1 MKGKGRGSMM
11 IEVKDLY
18 FSYPRQKENVLRGIS
33 FKVNKGEVFGFLG
46 PSGAGK
52 STLQKILLGLH
63 KNYKGN
69 VQVMGKEIKRINKD
83 YYNEIGVGF
92 ELPNLYEQLTIIENL
107 ETFASLYSNPAN
119 IEELL
124 KEVGLYEDRY
134 KKVCDISKGMKMR
147 LNFCRAQVGSPS
159 VLFLDEPTSGLDPN
173 NTKVIRDKIL
183 RYKEKGYTV
192 VLTTH
197 NMTFAEDI
205 CDQVAFVVEGQI
217 KELDTPEA
225 LRIKYGSYEIEVV
238 TTEGKT
244 RFPMEGLKE
253 NTAFKKALEKDII
266 SIDTLRPTLQEIFT
280 IVTGRVLV

>member
-1 MKGKGRGSMM
+1 M

-18 FSYPRQKENVLRGIS
+18 FAYPRQREEVLRGIS
-33 FKVNKGEVFGFLG
+33 FQVSKGEVFGFLG

-63 KNYKGN
+63 KDYKGS
-69 VQVMGKEIKRINKD
+69 VQVMGKEIKRVDKD

-92 ELPNLYEQLTIIENL
+92 ELPNLYEQLTILENL
-107 ETFASLYSNPAN
+107 ETFASLYKHPTN
-119 IEELL
+119 IEALL
-124 KEVGLYEDRY
+124 KEVGLYEDRH
-134 KKVCDISKGMKMR
+134 KKVCNISKGMKMR

-159 VLFLDEPTSGLDPN
+159 ILFLDEPTSGLDPN
-173 NTKVIRDKIL
+173 NTKVIQDKIL
-183 RYKEKGYTV
+183 EYKKKGHTV
-192 VLTTH
+192 ILTTH

-225 LRIKYGSYEIEVV
+225 LRSKYGTCEVEVV
-238 TTEGKT
+238 TIEGKK
-244 RFPMEGLKE
+244 RFPMEAL
-253 NTAFKKALEKDII
+253 NTNADFKKALDEKII